1 MSITI
6 SRPRRRAAALTL
18 AAVGASFALAA
29 CGDTGGDAAAGKKK
43 FSACAGCHTLA
54 DAGSTGSSSPT
65 GGPNLDDAFR
75 QARQAGFKESQM
87 AGVVHRW
94 IFEAQPPMPREI
106 VKGQDAK
113 DVAAYVASVAG
124 KQQESAVQPA
134 GNETPQVTPG
144 RFLN

>member
-1 MSITI
+1 MSMKIT
-6 SRPRRRAAALTL
+6 RPRRRAAALTL

-43 FSACAGCHTLA
+43 FATCAGCHTLA
-54 DAGSTGSSSPT
+54 DAGSTGSSTPS

-75 QARQAGFKESQM
+75 QARQAGFEESQM

-94 IFEAQPPMPREI
+94 IFEAQPPMPRDL
-106 VKGQDAK
+106 VTGQDAK
-113 DVAAYVASVAG
+113 DIAAYVASVAG
-124 KQQESAVQPA
+124 KDEQSAVQPS
-134 GNETPQVTPG
+134 GKETPQVTPV